1 MLITRLR
8 AQALMRAV
16 AAAGGFATLLARG
29 DDRAGSLAI
38 VTRDAGQ
45 ETVLAPVLGG
55 DGCYAMVA
63 MASGQ
68 AVVEWIARARRH
80 DPDLW
85 VIELDIPQAG
95 QFVAHWLAG
104 A

>member
-8 AQALMRAV
+8 AQALLRAV
-16 AAAGGFATLLARG
+16 AAAGGFGTVLAHG
-29 DDRAGSLAI
+29 DDEVGSLAI

-45 ETVLAPVLGG
+45 ETALAPVLGH
-55 DGCYAMVA
+55 DGRYAMVA
-63 MASGQ
+63 MASGA
-68 AVVEWIARARRH
+68 AVADWIGRARHR

-95 QFVAHWLAG
+95 QFVARWLESA
-104 A
+104 

>member
-8 AQALMRAV
+8 AQALLRAV
-16 AAAGGFATLLARG
+16 AAAGGFAAVLAHG
-29 DDRAGSLAI
+29 DDVAGSLAI

-45 ETVLAPVLGG
+45 ETVLAPVLGA
-55 DGCYAMVA
+55 DGCYGMAA
-63 MASGQ
+63 MASGE
-68 AVVEWIARARRH
+68 AVAPWIARARQR

-95 QFVAHWLAG
+95 QFVARWLGMA
-104 A
+104 